1 MKRDW
6 GGVAL
11 PPSPRIATKAELDRL
26 RQSRPVPAP
35 ERHLS
40 PDGPEASQ
48 VNQKVMDAN
57 ETRMVDLQDRWQI
70 GTLPSRKMKDG
81 PRPILSEADNDR
93 SHQSSKYHP
102 YGN

>member
-40 PDGPEASQ
+40 PETADRDFAFAQ
-48 VNQKVMDAN
+48 N
-57 ETRMVDLQDRWQI
+57 EGRAKADFER
-70 GTLPSRKMKDG
+70 SR
-81 PRPILSEADNDR
+81 
-93 SHQSSKYHP
+93 
-102 YGN
+102 

>member
-57 ETRMVDLQDRWQI
+57 ETRMVDLQDRLQTMRETADRDFAFAQNE
-70 GTLPSRKMKDG
+70 GRAKADFERSR
-81 PRPILSEADNDR
+81 
-93 SHQSSKYHP
+93 
-102 YGN
+102 